1 MKAVSVKEAV
11 SVSTPLPTKVK
22 FVLGHRCAKWIRINW
37 IVDKLYLNQGRQT
50 HFFHW
55 LVYNTSTLMQQALRS
70 NIMV

>member
-50 HFFHW
+50 HFFSLTGLQH
-55 LVYNTSTLMQQALRS
+55 VHSHAASTEK
-70 NIMV
+70 